1 MCCTVP
7 CPFLQGVFASR
18 HNIGIVVDRK
28 HAYNFRMLQAI
39 TRERDHV
46 LVLLHMCRNPILMAG
61 FQFSLRLGGELNELR
76 WNRFQL
82 PSFQLQSLSSF
93 AFACT
98 SAAFRRM

>member
-1 MCCTVP
+1 MRCTVL
-7 CPFLQGVFASR
+7 CPILQCLFAPR
-18 HNIGIVVDRK
+18 RNIGIVVGRK
-28 HAYNFRMLQAI
+28 QARK
-39 TRERDHV
+39 TGHSTVLLNGPNHV

-93 AFACT
+93 ASVCT